1 MIFSPVAGSTPRKL
15 LTLPLVRA
23 SMISFVPGFEPVI
36 RLRVETSTWP
46 LRSRNCSSILA
57 LSSKLLA

>member
-1 MIFSPVAGSTPRKL
+1 MIFSPVAGSVPRKL
-15 LTLPLVRA
+15 LTLPLLIA
-23 SMISFVPGFEPVI
+23 SVTSFVPGTEPVI

-46 LRSRNCSSILA
+46 LLSMNCSSMVS